1 MNEDRSGKRTYR
13 RSPGREYGYDYD
25 PLHSNPLSGN
35 GQSGRSSVS
44 PQSEPLTGKMKN
56 AGTSN
61 STRSSGVLSP
71 RPDPRRT
78 RQLLRQNILAT
89 KARNGAAEDTGH
101 IDPDIRLNRY
111 SPVEEQFLEEDLED
125 QPVRSAPVRRQTGR
139 NGSMHYTSRPLE
151 VGQAPQS
158 RRYIE
163 PVEHLEPSAMP
174 YEDELEYLDPDAGYD
189 EEIDPLAGRVGY
201 PIAQREP
208 EIILAGRRGSRSM
221 PLAEPDI
228 EEEEEEED
236 QRGRKK
242 KKKKGLLSRRKL
254 IVGAVLV
261 GGGAAAAYEFGPK
274 IPGLLESAGSNIE
287 HQLQDAFNR
296 GVAAGG
302 AAVRKELI
310 NGLDTLEGVSLEGA
324 VAAANLTRTAYDVFV
339 SPIVT
344 LASTIAGDFL
354 SALLNALIKARGW
367 LQQINADNATLV
379 ALTNILQSWV
389 NQVDTMPKKLQTIT
403 DTDLDG
409 AQAYL
414 RNLQRT
420 IQQQQAILNGQV
432 TPTPTTSHTPSTTTS
447 PTAQPGTTA
456 TPPG

>member
-13 RSPGREYGYDYD
+13 RSPGREYGYEYD

-44 PQSEPLTGKMKN
+44 PQSEPLMGKMKN
-56 AGTSN
+56 AGTSS

-89 KARNGAAEDTGH
+89 KARNGAAADTGH
-101 IDPDIRLNRY
+101 IDPEIRLNSY
-111 SPVEEQFLEEDLED
+111 SPD
-125 QPVRSAPVRRQTGR
+125 
-139 NGSMHYTSRPLE
+139 TSRPQGG
-151 VGQAPQS
+151 GQAPQS
-158 RRYIE
+158 RRYVE
-163 PVEHLEPSAMP
+163 PVEHLEPPAMP

-208 EIILAGRRGSRSM
+208 EILLNGRRGSNGSRSM

-228 EEEEEEED
+228 EEEEED

-274 IPGLLESAGSNIE
+274 IPALLESAASNVE
-287 HQLQDAFNR
+287 HQVQDAFNR
-296 GVAAGG
+296 GFAAGG
-302 AAVRKELI
+302 TAVRKELI

-389 NQVDTMPKKLQTIT
+389 NQVNTMPKKLQTIT

-432 TPTPTTSHTPSTTTS
+432 TPTPTISHTPSTTTS